1 MSTAIIILAAGNSSR
16 LGKPKQ
22 LLHFNGK
29 TLLDIVTDEALKT
42 EFSPIVVVLGAY
54 ANEIKAL
61 HNNPQVIYTVNESWQ
76 NGISSS
82 IIAGLNVVLDEF
94 PNIDNV
100 IITVADQVYI
110 TSEIFEALNNQHQ
123 SENKNIV
130 ASSYLQTTGT
140 PVLFN
145 KKYFSKLLNLTGSA
159 GAKDLIKQHVND
171 TASISFEPGSI
182 DIDTE
187 ADYNNL
193 IHNK

>member
-1 MSTAIIILAAGNSSR
+1 MRTAIIILAAGNSSR

-42 EFSPIVVVLGAY
+42 EFWPVVVVLGAY
-54 ANEIKAL
+54 LNEIKQI
-61 HNNPQVIYTVNESWQ
+61 HNNPKVIYTVNENWKT
-76 NGISSS
+76 GMSSS
-82 IIAGLNVVLDEF
+82 IGVGLTVLLNESPD
-94 PNIDNV
+94 IDSV

-110 TSEIFEALNNQHQ
+110 TSEIFEALNNRYQ

-130 ASSYLQTTGT
+130 TSTYSQTTGT

-145 KKYFSKLLNLTGSA
+145 KKYFSKLLNLSGSI
-159 GAKDLIKQHVND
+159 GAKDLIKNNIND
-171 TASISFEPGSI
+171 TASIAFELGSI

-187 ADYNNL
+187 TDYNNL
-193 IHNK
+193 INNK